1 MILKQGIQAA
11 TILLSIMITPD
22 IDQRII
28 SEDGIEGII
37 ALMRKHLGRNVI
49 GALGALGHTV
59 LYQVR

>member
-1 MILKQGIQAA
+1 
-11 TILLSIMITPD
+11 MITPD